1 MDRPP
6 ILRREGGCVGV
17 LGELVAKTQHD
28 PSPEQRLSARTAA
41 VPGGLALLH
50 LSQLA
55 PLVRA
60 KANPG
65 PSRTVAHHHGP
76 ASGLGRGGVPPS
88 AHTTTILAEEAAPV
102 TGDPSEGPLTPPIE
116 QRDELR
122 RARSGP
128 RRPCGVTAAVGTGR
142 RCPATWT
149 RCSRLAFHRVLADRR
164 LPHAISPVLH
174 RGCRYGS
181 WPQRWKPHSRLA
193 VLPARLLKIAAKP
206 D

>member
-1 MDRPP
+1 M
-6 ILRREGGCVGV
+6 GV

-122 RARSGP
+122 RARERPAPALQCDGSCRHWPTVPRDVDALQPARVPPNPGRSAPTARNIPCAAPWLPVRKLAATLEAPLPP
-128 RRPCGVTAAVGTGR
+128 RRTAGSTAKNR
-142 RCPATWT
+142 R
-149 RCSRLAFHRVLADRR
+149 
-164 LPHAISPVLH
+164 
-174 RGCRYGS
+174 
-181 WPQRWKPHSRLA
+181 
-193 VLPARLLKIAAKP
+193 
-206 D
+206 